1 MKVYK
6 VELMVLD
13 FDDIGA
19 DGIKAEIENTKY
31 GNRCI
36 VPEVRACEARDIGDW
51 SDEHPL
57 NHRDTSDAEYQR
69 LFAAPAPGDEM
80 DKVQPTAKPA
90 WWEYAY
96 AGWNW
101 GSSGK

>member
-13 FDDIGA
+13 FEGIGA
-19 DGIKAEIENTKY
+19 DGIKEEIENARY

-36 VPEVRACEARDIGDW
+36 SPEVVAAESRDIGEW

-57 NHRDTSDAEYQR
+57 NQIDKAEAEFNR
-69 LFAAPAPGDEM
+69 LFKPNASLSLPRDER
-80 DKVQPTAKPA
+80 
-90 WWEYAY
+90 
-96 AGWNW
+96 G
-101 GSSGK
+101 